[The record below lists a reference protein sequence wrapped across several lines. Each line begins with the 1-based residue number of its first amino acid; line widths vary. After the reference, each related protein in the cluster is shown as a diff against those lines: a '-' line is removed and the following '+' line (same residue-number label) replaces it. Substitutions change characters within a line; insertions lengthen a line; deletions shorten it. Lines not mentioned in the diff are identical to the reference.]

1 MKSLVMNE
9 TGILNAP
16 LAMQRKAGAGQA
28 WTLIFAMFLPIMAI
42 IGLAATLP
50 TLMAHFR
57 DIPNPQ
63 VLVPMLLTA
72 PALCIAV
79 LSPFAGRLSD
89 LYGRRRLL
97 LMAMFLYGF
106 GGVAP

>member
-1 MKSLVMNE
+1 MHETSVINE
-9 TGILNAP
+9 P
-16 LAMQRKAGAGQA
+16 LSTQRKAGAVQA

-42 IGLAATLP
+42 VALAPTLP
-50 TLMAHFR
+50 TLMQKFHYISNF
-57 DIPNPQ
+57 Q

-89 LYGRRRLL
+89 LFGRRNLL
-97 LMAMFLYGF
+97 LVAMFLYGF
-106 GGVAP
+106 